1 LSLEEEKQMK
11 SKWIWVL
18 GALVLFAGLYCTT
31 VKPPG
36 GRQAVSRHAIVY
48 EDADLDDVWE
58 AAKEA
63 LSEIGFAIRMEN
75 KEKGLLDAIAV
86 RGPHAYGD
94 PPLMNI
100 LIRMEGGQVRVD
112 CMMAQAPSNVN
123 ASRDYLVQFFTEL
136 DRQLN

>member
-1 LSLEEEKQMK
+1 MT
-11 SKWIWVL
+11 SKWIWPLITVVL
-18 GALVLFAGLYCTT
+18 LAGLVCTT
-31 VKPPG
+31 ARSPG

-48 EDADLDDVWE
+48 EGADLDEVWE
-58 AAKEA
+58 AAKAA
-63 LSEIGFAIRMEN
+63 LTEIGFAIRMEN

-100 LIRMEGGQVRVD
+100 LIREELEQVRVD
-112 CMMAQAPSNVN
+112 CMMAQAPSNVS

>member
-1 LSLEEEKQMK
+1 MT
-11 SKWIWVL
+11 SKWIWPLITAV
-18 GALVLFAGLYCTT
+18 VIAGVYCTT
-31 VKPPG
+31 VRPPG

-48 EDADLDDVWE
+48 ENAELDEVWE
-58 AAKEA
+58 AAKAA
-63 LSEIGFAIRMEN
+63 LSEIDFAIRMEN

-100 LIRMEGGQVRVD
+100 LIREEGGQVRVD
-112 CMMAQAPSNVN
+112 CMMAQAPSHVN
-123 ASRDYLVQFFTEL
+123 SSRDYLVQFFTEL